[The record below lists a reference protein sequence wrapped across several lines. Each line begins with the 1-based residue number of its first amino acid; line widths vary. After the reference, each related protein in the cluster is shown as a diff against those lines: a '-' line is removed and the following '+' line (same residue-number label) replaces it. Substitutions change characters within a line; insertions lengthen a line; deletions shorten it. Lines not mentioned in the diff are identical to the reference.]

1 VAYDAEIVKF
11 AWCKPGQAIAFALVY
26 IAVVMLVSL
35 LAVSYFVC
43 VHADLKTGSATT
55 VANFLRSSEFLD
67 AATDA
72 LAGIMKDTPT
82 AADRGLLRA
91 TVEKDFDVA
100 GLGGAAIMSKGQKDA
115 WLTLLKNLKHLS
127 LKSVGNRRLG
137 SLNATEANVTY
148 KFHSFD
154 SNQNEGTGTLG
165 SNGMKDHS
173 VSEVTVVPN
182 PPGFSFTIGP
192 PVAGMYLIGGTL
204 DVVGRDEH
212 QIKGKIRAAFVNL
225 RTTLTGTWES
235 ESNDMDSVL
244 RIHLK
249 ELGVNEEWVWKPD
262 GKPEKLDKTSGSTDG
277 SDGK

>member
-1 VAYDAEIVKF
+1 
-11 AWCKPGQAIAFALVY
+11 
-26 IAVVMLVSL
+26 MLVSL

-262 GKPEKLDKTSGSTDG
+262 GKPEKLDKTSGSIDG